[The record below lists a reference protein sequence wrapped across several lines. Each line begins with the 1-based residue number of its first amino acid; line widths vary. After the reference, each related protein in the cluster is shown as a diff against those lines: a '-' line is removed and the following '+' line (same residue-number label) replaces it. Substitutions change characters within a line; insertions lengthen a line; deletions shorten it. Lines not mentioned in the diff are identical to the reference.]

1 MKRIVFAILFVT
13 NAVFAVGAGEKL
25 AKEQH
30 FIYNAGAAPQSLDPA
45 KVEGVP
51 EGFFARNL
59 FETLIISDIEDNII
73 PGVATK
79 WEHSEDFKTWT
90 FYLRKDAKWSNGD
103 NVTAHDFVFAWRRL
117 VNPQTASPYASFL
130 GYMKLK
136 NVSEITSGKMPP
148 ESLGVE
154 ALDDYTLVLS
164 LEDSVPFADLLTQ
177 FYVLS
182 PVPQKIVE
190 KFGDAWSNPQNI
202 VGNGAFKMQSFVLNE
217 EAVLVKNPYYWDSKS
232 VLLDKITLLQIQ
244 NESVAYTR
252 YRSGNLD
259 VSGFPSE
266 LFESVKRD
274 YAKELNIASSLCTY
288 YYEFNHTKAPFDNP
302 QIRRALSLSLDRSV
316 IIDKILK
323 QGQTPAYTFSPPSIR
338 SAHLVQNP
346 DWASWDLKKRN
357 EEAIALL
364 KEAGYTK
371 SKPLTFTLL
380 YNTNEDHKKIA
391 LAASSMWKQN
401 LQGLVNVKL
410 QNQEW
415 KTFLSTRRLAEHEM
429 ARAGWCSDYNEAS
442 TFLNTFV
449 SDSSNNQGRFN
460 NAEYDSIMQSAYK
473 ASTETQ
479 RASDYAKAEE
489 ILYQESAL
497 IPIYF
502 YSNAELVKPYVKGYK
517 IKPSRA
523 YYFKDIYI
531 LEH

>member
-1 MKRIVFAILFVT
+1 M
-13 NAVFAVGAGEKL
+13 
-25 AKEQH
+25 
-30 FIYNAGAAPQSLDPA
+30 
-45 KVEGVP
+45 
-51 EGFFARNL
+51 
-59 FETLIISDIEDNII
+59 
-73 PGVATK
+73 
-79 WEHSEDFKTWT
+79 
-90 FYLRKDAKWSNGD
+90 
-103 NVTAHDFVFAWRRL
+103 
-117 VNPQTASPYASFL
+117 
-130 GYMKLK
+130 
-136 NVSEITSGKMPP
+136 
-148 ESLGVE
+148 
-154 ALDDYTLVLS
+154 
-164 LEDSVPFADLLTQ
+164 
-177 FYVLS
+177 
-182 PVPQKIVE
+182 
-190 KFGDAWSNPQNI
+190 
-202 VGNGAFKMQSFVLNE
+202 
-217 EAVLVKNPYYWDSKS
+217 
-232 VLLDKITLLQIQ
+232 
-244 NESVAYTR
+244 
-252 YRSGNLD
+252 
-259 VSGFPSE
+259 
-266 LFESVKRD
+266 
-274 YAKELNIASSLCTY
+274 
-288 YYEFNHTKAPFDNP
+288 
-302 QIRRALSLSLDRSV
+302 
-316 IIDKILK
+316 
-323 QGQTPAYTFSPPSIR
+323 
-338 SAHLVQNP
+338 QNP

-415 KTFLSTRRLAEHEM
+415 KTFLSARRLAEHEM

-517 IKPSRA
+517 IKPSRS